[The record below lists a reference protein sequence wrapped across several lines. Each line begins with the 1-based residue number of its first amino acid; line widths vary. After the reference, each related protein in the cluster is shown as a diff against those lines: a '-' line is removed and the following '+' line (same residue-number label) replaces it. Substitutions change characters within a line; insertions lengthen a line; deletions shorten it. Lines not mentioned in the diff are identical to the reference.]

1 MSGVADSSYNRRG
14 TLCNGFFAHALDRL
28 SGEALSRE
36 IAGRSYPRPALRDDA
51 FRAHHLGIEG
61 VQSSVDVLGTDAP
74 RVEVV
79 PDEQVA
85 RAPLRQQLG
94 APSGDP
100 FVVDRSGTHQPVDGF
115 LPRLRRHVRSSKPVR
130 QLLLGEVPVSKRP
143 RSPAHRLVASQLS
156 PQPPRALPIERDA
169 DIEARREHDLGRQS
183 PPRLALQLDL
193 DACPWPSAQ
202 GANSWRR
209 PSP

>member
-1 MSGVADSSYNRRG
+1 
-14 TLCNGFFAHALDRL
+14 
-28 SGEALSRE
+28 
-36 IAGRSYPRPALRDDA
+36 
-51 FRAHHLGIEG
+51 
-61 VQSSVDVLGTDAP
+61 
-74 RVEVV
+74 
-79 PDEQVA
+79 
-85 RAPLRQQLG
+85 
-94 APSGDP
+94 
-100 FVVDRSGTHQPVDGF
+100 
-115 LPRLRRHVRSSKPVR
+115 
-130 QLLLGEVPVSKRP
+130 
-143 RSPAHRLVASQLS
+143 VASQLS